1 MQKGFILVVGRN
13 AGNLLI
19 QFVEY
24 IWLGSNGERS
34 IEK

>member
-1 MQKGFILVVGRN
+1 MQKNFILVVGRD

-24 IWLGSNGERS
+24 IWLGSNGEGS
-34 IEK
+34 NEK